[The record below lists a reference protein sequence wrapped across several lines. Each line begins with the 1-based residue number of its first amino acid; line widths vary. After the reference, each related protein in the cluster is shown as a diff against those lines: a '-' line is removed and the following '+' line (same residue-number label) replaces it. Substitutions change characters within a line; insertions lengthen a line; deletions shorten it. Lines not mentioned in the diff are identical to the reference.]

1 MTTEQRNIAFLLET
15 EAELIRA
22 QALTED
28 DDTVDSARGLPPYV
42 TNYIG
47 SKQKL
52 ADWIWAQTPDGVD
65 SVLDA
70 FSGSAVVAYMY
81 KTKGLKV
88 FANDRLRYCYHLAR
102 AIIENNAVHL
112 TEAEIEA
119 LLQPNTKSGDFVQ
132 TTFRGKFFQAGVHPL
147 IDTIRANI
155 DDLKGYKKDIA
166 LFALGKSCIS
176 AAGSYGHFASSSRG
190 NGGRQADTPTEFI
203 ERFRKTATRISELVF
218 DNGQENKAY
227 NKEVTDI
234 LPDIDVDLAYFD
246 PPYATEFSTTNY
258 ENSYHFIEGLMTH
271 WKGLE
276 IDESSRVKKFVTD
289 HKRVTKGNAAEFF
302 DGVFAK
308 AEGIK
313 CWVISYR
320 DHAYPNEPEM
330 KRLIADHNRSS
341 RMSSRDHDYTM
352 AGRNRDGDASHAR
365 EHLFV
370 CTPETTA
377 DAIARYAPFATVA
390 DLRRKVVKDEDARVA
405 AFMGSKH
412 DMLAWIW
419 EHTPDGVKSV
429 LDLFSGGAN
438 VAYFYKIKGLKV
450 VANDLLAY
458 PFHIARAVFENSTVT
473 LSDEEIEA
481 LLQPNPKAGDFIVKT
496 FYGYYYTKPIL
507 EFLDNTYANIQ
518 NLPGYKKDNAL
529 FALGR
534 VCLIRA
540 CYGEFSRSKKS
551 LTAPVTD
558 ERGRY
563 PYTHLGNPS
572 LVSFKDLFVDCIHD
586 ANGLVFDNGQ
596 ECKATNQ
603 EALDLLNGPV
613 LAKAGIDLVYADP
626 PYITQFSYNDHEDKL
641 HFVEGLMTCWEGKE
655 IRDNARR
662 NFPSR
667 TKYNREDMQRLIAG
681 FIEGAVKL
689 GAKLI
694 MSYRDKAFPT
704 AAELKEMLADKYGS
718 VEFRRRAVAYG
729 IARYAPDNP
738 GGNAQEYLLIG
749 TKPKAMES
757 AAADKSE
764 LAPVETPWEW
774 DWTKDADAI
783 VEKLGWKGLAE
794 SCAYTDL
801 GYPAQEKEDD
811 KWPMVK
817 AAYHLPYRKLIR
829 GKLLVVWH
837 GLVAAM
843 AALNGARGG
852 VKLPPAAKREAYKTL
867 MEWYRVFEKEPP
879 EFVTAHVQT
888 DRCCHTSVTGEIRL
902 GRLESS
908 AEDLPTEDRRFTFIL
923 VHAGTNRNGD
933 HFTID
938 ELRSNYR
945 TAVGTKIDLK
955 HSQDLTDIVGGVVDS
970 RVFDSDGGY
979 VECDGELY
987 TSVNPHAQLAYKL
1000 MTKGIMRQVSM
1011 ECDYEEGECSICH
1024 KRFKSKADYCTH
1036 LKNHKGREYQGQAVY
1051 EILHNITFTGMGLLD
1066 RKGADERAVI
1076 TKVACL
1082 PAADGRRQASQETKS
1097 TEDTMSDEDV
1107 KKLQAEN
1114 ERLKAEVE
1122 DLKKQVAAK
1131 SKADAEAA
1139 DEKQRPEAAAK
1150 SKKDEEIERLTKENE
1165 ALKKQLEELEGK
1177 AKAYEAEKQQTAR
1190 RTRASELVSF
1200 WEKRGRSFAGDE
1212 DRKKEIE
1219 RLASL
1224 DDASFTAA
1232 KSMVDGMPEVAAKK
1246 EPEKK
1251 GDPNKPD
1258 DPDKKEQKKVLRSDA
1273 GIDPAVVDDKPG
1285 GLVERLSKGLREAR
1299 DAQDAV

>member
-1 MTTEQRNIAFLLET
+1 MTTEQQRIAFLLEI
-15 EAELIRA
+15 EAEWHRA
-22 QALTED
+22 QALTSD
-28 DDTVDSARGLPPYV
+28 DDTIDSARDLPPYV

-52 ADWIWAQTPDGVD
+52 ADWIWAQTPDGVT

-70 FSGSAVVAYMY
+70 FSGSAVVGYMY

-88 FANDRLRYCYHLAR
+88 FANDRLHYCFNIAR
-102 AIIENNAVHL
+102 AIIENNNVHL
-112 TEAEIEA
+112 STDEIEA
-119 LLQPNTKSGDFVQ
+119 LLKPNAKAGDFVQ

-176 AAGSYGHFASSSRG
+176 AAGSYGHFASISRG

-218 DNGQENKAY
+218 DNGQENKAF
-227 NKEVTDI
+227 NKEVTEI

-289 HKRVTKGNAAEFF
+289 HKTVTKGNAAEFF

-313 CWVISYR
+313 YWVISYR

-370 CTPETTA
+370 CSPETTA

-390 DLRRKVVKDEDARVA
+390 DLRHKVVKDEDARVA

-438 VAYFYKIKGLKV
+438 VGYFYKLKGLRV
-450 VANDLLAY
+450 VSNDILAY
-458 PFHIARAVFENSTVT
+458 PYHIARAVVENSTVT
-473 LSDEEIEA
+473 ISDDEIEA

-507 EFLDNTYANIQ
+507 EFLDSTYANIQ
-518 NLPGYKKDNAL
+518 NLVGYKKDIAL

-563 PYTHLGNPS
+563 PDTHLGNPS
-572 LVSFKDLFVDCIHD
+572 FASFKELFVDCIHD
-586 ANGLVFDNGQ
+586 ANDLVFDNGQ
-596 ECKATNQ
+596 ECKVFNQ
-603 EALDLLNGPV
+603 EALSLLPKVGV
-613 LAKAGIDLVYADP
+613 DLVYADP
-626 PYITQFSYNDHEDKL
+626 PYITQFGANDYEDKI

-667 TKYNREDMQRLIAG
+667 TKYNRDDMQQLIAG
-681 FIEGAVKL
+681 FIDGTARIGAR
-689 GAKLI
+689 LI

-704 AAELKEMLADKYGS
+704 AAELKELMGEKYGT
-718 VEFRRRAVAYG
+718 VDFRRRAVSYG
-729 IARYAPDNP
+729 IARYAPEGP
-738 GGNAQEYLLIG
+738 GRDAQEYLLIA
-749 TKPKAMES
+749 TKPKALKA
-757 AAADKSE
+757 AAADKRE
-764 LAPVETPWEW
+764 LAPVA
-774 DWTKDADAI
+774 ADRF
-783 VEKLGWKGLAE
+783 
-794 SCAYTDL
+794 CHT
-801 GYPAQEKEDD
+801 
-811 KWPMVK
+811 
-817 AAYHLPYRKLIR
+817 
-829 GKLLVVWH
+829 
-837 GLVAAM
+837 
-843 AALNGARGG
+843 
-852 VKLPPAAKREAYKTL
+852 T
-867 MEWYRVFEKEPP
+867 
-879 EFVTAHVQT
+879 VTA
-888 DRCCHTSVTGEIRL
+888 DIKL
-902 GRLESS
+902 GRLQSN
-908 AEDLPTEDRRFTFIL
+908 ADGDLPQEDKRFTFIL
-923 VHAGTNRNGD
+923 VHAGVNRNGD
-933 HFTID
+933 FFTIE

-945 TAVGTKIDLK
+945 SAVGTKVDLK
-955 HSQDLTDIVGGVVDS
+955 HSQDLTDIVGGVVDA
-970 RVFDSDGGY
+970 RFFENDDGY

-987 TSVNPHAQLAYKL
+987 ASVNPNAQLAYKL
-1000 MTKGIMRQVSM
+1000 MTKGIVRQVSM
-1011 ECDYEEGECSICH
+1011 ECDYEEGECSICAR
-1024 KRFKSKADYCTH
+1024 RFKSKAEYCVH
-1036 LKNHKGREYQGQAVY
+1036 LKNNKGREFQGKPVY

-1076 TKVACL
+1076 TKVA
-1082 PAADGRRQASQETKS
+1082 SQENKS
-1097 TEDTMSDEDV
+1097 SEAAMSEEDI
-1107 KKLQAEN
+1107 KKLQTEN
-1114 ERLKAEVE
+1114 ERLKGEVD
-1122 DLKKQVAAK
+1122 DLKRQVETK
-1131 SKADAEAA
+1131 TKAEETVA
-1139 DEKQRPEAAAK
+1139 DEKRRTEAAVK
-1150 SKKDEEIERLTKENE
+1150 TKKDEEIDRLKQENE
-1165 ALKKQLEELEGK
+1165 ALQKQVDDLTGK
-1177 AKAYEAEKQQTAR
+1177 AKAYEAEKLQTVR
-1190 RTRASELVSF
+1190 RARASELVIL

-1224 DDASFTAA
+1224 DDASFIAA
-1232 KSMVDGMPEVAAKK
+1232 KSMVDGMPEIAAKK
-1246 EPEKK
+1246 ETP
-1251 GDPNKPD
+1251 DPNKPD
-1258 DPDKKEQKKVLRSDA
+1258 DPAKKEPKKVLRSDA
-1273 GIDPAVVDDKPG
+1273 GIDPNMVDDKPG
-1285 GLVERLSKGLREAR
+1285 GLVDRLGKGLREVR
-1299 DAQDAV
+1299 DALE